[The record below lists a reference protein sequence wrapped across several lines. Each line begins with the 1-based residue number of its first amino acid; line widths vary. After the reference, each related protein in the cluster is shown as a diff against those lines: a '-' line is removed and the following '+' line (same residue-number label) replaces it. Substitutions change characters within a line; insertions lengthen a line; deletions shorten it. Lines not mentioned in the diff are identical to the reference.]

1 MKIIPLILS
10 YLINDFFS
18 SLVHDQAHLHTWKQA
33 QIILALIFSIG
44 NESEVLPDHNQWIS
58 DRHPSSPTETPARIV
73 LRALVSTLAVIWYLN
88 KREASLAEIEVC
100 HVVLRNAAINAGLL
114 YRLKQLIINRPKK
127 PTRGGKHYP
136 RLKSKDLTIGH
147 FYFGGIK
154 FYYLTQLAC
163 FQRLYG
169 LYGSG
174 KDTELTERFHK
185 KVVKQPLES
194 ISNQFGGRLV
204 ECARHMQ
211 KHAHAECMH
220 FKAKLSGEIVDPS
233 RDSEIDENKDDD
245 IECDFVEKSRSK
257 AFKKQLLRVA
267 DSAFHTQDV
276 SFSGF
281 PWLHPVVT
289 IQSLFSLLSVHRDG
303 LRADSAK
310 HAEYKVL
317 KQALRDSDKKQW
329 VKLILID
336 GYKLN
341 SVLRCGDLD
350 LTKGAYFIRSC
361 QTYQDDRRGPIVQ
374 RTSHA
379 INSFVFAQLVEGV
392 ELVRILGIVL
402 CEDERLRET
411 GQEVAV
417 YCVVVVLSPAAEEY
431 LPYDVYEYKLLY
443 DEMRTHPDMRI
454 VNTDSITSPC
464 FCVSVQPDN
473 FRTVDDFTKSTP
485 RFYCIPPSRI
495 NPRQESYT
503 DLRDRC
509 NTPTVDAFRSVADMN
524 DINSRLDEEVAKFK
538 LVNNTKRLE
547 KAAAAKERRKDKAAE
562 KRLEKKM
569 CGKRDESNSDA

>member
-1 MKIIPLILS
+1 
-10 YLINDFFS
+10 
-18 SLVHDQAHLHTWKQA
+18 
-33 QIILALIFSIG
+33 
-44 NESEVLPDHNQWIS
+44 
-58 DRHPSSPTETPARIV
+58 
-73 LRALVSTLAVIWYLN
+73 VSTLTVVWYLN
-88 KREASLAEIEVC
+88 KKEASLAEIEVC

-114 YRLKQLIINRPKK
+114 YRLKQFIINRPKK
-127 PTRGGKHYP
+127 PPRGGKHYP
-136 RLKSKDLTIGH
+136 RLKSKDLTIAH

-174 KDTELTERFHK
+174 KDTELTESFHK

-211 KHAHAECMH
+211 KHAHAECMN
-220 FKAKLSGEIVDPS
+220 FKSKLSGDKITDPS
-233 RDSEIDENKDDD
+233 CDSDDEENKDDD
-245 IECDFVEKSRSK
+245 VECHFMKKSRSK
-257 AFKKQLLRVA
+257 AFKKQLLHVTE
-267 DSAFHTQDV
+267 SAFHTKDV

-281 PWLHPVVT
+281 PWLHPFVT
-289 IQSLFSLLSVHRDG
+289 LESLFSLLTIHRNGLSV
-303 LRADSAK
+303 DSGK
-310 HAEYKVL
+310 RAEYMVL
-317 KQALRDSDKKQW
+317 KQALRKSDRKQW
-329 VKLILID
+329 AKLILID
-336 GYKLN
+336 GYKLS

-350 LTKGAYFIRSC
+350 LTKGEYFIRSC
-361 QTYQDDRRGPIVQ
+361 QTYQDDRRGPIAQ

-379 INSFVFAQLVEGV
+379 INSFVFAKLGEGV

-402 CEDERLRET
+402 CEDERAREN

-431 LPYDVYEYKLLY
+431 LPYDVYEYKLLH
-443 DEMRTHPDMRI
+443 EVMKTHPDLRI

-473 FRTVDDFTKSTP
+473 FRTVDNFTTSTP

-503 DLRDRC
+503 DLLVRC
-509 NTPTVDAFRSVADMN
+509 NTSTVDAFRSVADMN
-524 DINSRLDEEVAKFK
+524 DINSKLGEDVAKFT
-538 LVNNTKRLE
+538 LDNNAKKLE
-547 KAAAAKERRKDKAAE
+547 KTAAAKERRKEKAAK
-562 KRLEKKM
+562 KRLEKTAR
-569 CGKRDESNSDA
+569 KRGESNSDTSI